1 MLPSLLNN
9 RRLFQSLFIV
19 AIIAVSWTCLM
30 PLEQPPLNMDHGDKI
45 LHLLAYLALGLLLER
60 AYPDRFLPWGAA
72 GLILYSGIIELVQQQ
87 TGYRSGSWG
96 DMLAN
101 GAGVAL
107 VLLVRPLLW
116 QFSQPR
122 NAS

>member
-1 MLPSLLNN
+1 
-9 RRLFQSLFIV
+9 
-19 AIIAVSWTCLM
+19 M